1 MASANIT
8 FEHVEKPDEN
18 LAEEATQVFAGLMVD
33 DPAAIALVGGD
44 MNLLP
49 SLGAMMIRALALT
62 PGVADVF
69 TARDEDGA
77 LVGYAIFSL
86 PGHLILSTPE
96 QQKHGLFDFMGRLSP
111 EGQKYYPEV
120 MAKEVPKA
128 NDEAFGI
135 QEAERNT
142 YWCNFA
148 MVRADFQGKGI
159 ARALFELATKE
170 AAKTGATMALTTTNI
185 RNVPIYEKLGFKLYG
200 HKVIPSP
207 WVDWPLWFFA
217 KETKADSTAA
227 EAA

>member
-1 MASANIT
+1 MSPANIT
-8 FEHVEKPDEN
+8 FEHIEKPTES
-18 LAEEATQVFAGLMVD
+18 LAEEATQVFAGLMVE

-44 MNLLP
+44 MSLLP
-49 SLGAMMIRALALT
+49 SLGACMIRALALT
-62 PGVADVF
+62 PGVGDVF
-69 TARDEDGA
+69 TARNENGE

-86 PGHLILSTPE
+86 PGQLILSTPE
-96 QQKHGLFDFMGRLSP
+96 QQKHGLFDFMGKLSP

-148 MVRADFQGKGI
+148 M
-159 ARALFELATKE
+159 
-170 AAKTGATMALTTTNI
+170 AAKAGATMALTTTNI

-200 HKVIPSP
+200 HKVMPSP

-217 KETKADSTAA
+217 KETQAKA
-227 EAA
+227 E